1 MELRKELNGT
11 EVVSPAEIAER
22 FAVSLPAV
30 YVWARQADFPEPL
43 LTMGGEQRKRNL
55 YSLDE
60 VAEWVAKRETLKGGR
75 GKAHLLGRK
84 VLSLA
89 NTNPELYSQIVSLL
103 DRHDSEVSASMDRHP
118 AGARL

>member
-1 MELRKELNGT
+1 MELRKELNGV

-43 LTMGGEQRKRNL
+43 LTMGGTERKRNI

-60 VAEWVAKRETLKGGR
+60 VSEWVAKRGTLKGGR
-75 GKAHLLGRK
+75 GKAHLLGRR

-89 NTNPELYSQIVSLL
+89 NTNPEIYKQIEQLL
-103 DRHDSEVSASMDRHP
+103 ESTESE
-118 AGARL
+118 